1 MIDPGTVITVGTGL
15 ASAVGGYMS
24 GRQVNRVQKDTI
36 DSQSAGIDALR
47 TRLDEQ
53 DRRLLIIPDLENRIS
68 ILTELVTQRANVDR
82 VIEIVTEI
90 KEKIDGA

>member
-1 MIDPGTVITVGTGL
+1 MIDPGTAITVGTGL
-15 ASAVGGYMS
+15 ASAVGGYVS
-24 GRQVNRVQKDTI
+24 GRQVNRVQRETI

-53 DRRLLIIPDLENRIS
+53 DRRLQAIPELESRIAV
-68 ILTELVTQRANVDR
+68 LTELVTQRANVDR

-90 KEKIDGA
+90 KEKLDDA